1 VIERAPSVHEGE
13 MVAATLEP
21 NDAARPRASV
31 GVVSTSDGPT
41 EGAPEA
47 QACADPARL
56 RAMIDAHY
64 DFIWRSVRRLG
75 VRSDMVE
82 DAVQQVFLVAARK
95 VAEIADGSE
104 KSFLFGTAI
113 RVASDTRK
121 RAHVRREVATD
132 TLDDAADETPSA
144 EDLLD
149 EHRARALLDRV
160 LSEMDLDLRTVIV
173 LYELE
178 EMSTPEIAALLGI
191 PLGTAASRLR
201 RAREDL
207 EGRMRRHA
215 AGSPGRG
222 GAT

>member
-1 VIERAPSVHEGE
+1 MIERPPSLHEGE

-21 NDAARPRASV
+21 HDAARSSVCVGSGGETGGDASA
-31 GVVSTSDGPT
+31 DR
-41 EGAPEA
+41 
-47 QACADPARL
+47 ACADPQRL

-75 VRSDMVE
+75 VRADMVE

-95 VAEIADGSE
+95 VGDIADGSE
-104 KSFLFGTAI
+104 KSFLFGTAV
-113 RVASDTRK
+113 RVASDARK
-121 RAHVRREVATD
+121 RAHVRREIATD
-132 TLDDAADETPSA
+132 ALEEAADDVPSA

-149 EHRARALLDRV
+149 QRRARALLDRV
-160 LSEMDLDLRTVIV
+160 LAEMDLDLRTVLV

-207 EGRMRRHA
+207 EGRMRRLA
-215 AGSPGRG
+215 AQPSQRG